1 MAGLFPPFGR
11 FERFSVFVYFGS
23 KGFRIFLI
31 FMYPKGFCIFR
42 VLIQKLFVSLDPEVF
57 VFILTRHHHHILFI
71 VSTIHRDC

>member
-57 VFILTRHHHHILFI
+57 VSLRATITTLFI
-71 VSTIHRDC
+71 VGIHYPP